1 MYDEII
7 GYVSKSKLSLAIDK
21 LIQYFNDNPEIAN
34 IEEYKSQ
41 VNQLILISS
50 RLSEIKKQ
58 TINGTIEKSH
68 ELIERNRISA
78 SLLQLIDIIR
88 PIISDN
94 TSHNEKHISKKEMV
108 GNTNP
113 FSLKYDIFLCY
124 SSANTYYAN
133 EIFEILTDLG
143 IKVFF
148 AEEKLKTDIGIS
160 YFSTINNALEQ
171 SRLLLLLATDDSMN
185 SEWVKSEYET
195 FYNECFI
202 PNPDN
207 RKIAIYKLKEL
218 PISKIPIGLR
228 RLQVTD
234 NAEELLNFLLT
245 ELNSNLE
252 LKDSS
257 NNISTRPK
265 RMSEK
270 LKEYIESPEFN
281 DDLENDEDSTDEKKK
296 TVLILLTRG
305 ESPDG
310 KSIYAYVAIESSK
323 IVDFMKAQDEGLF
336 YPEDHGIIIAKGEG
350 EPSKEVKNMME
361 RDYGFNHDEMI
372 DIED

>member
-1 MYDEII
+1 M
-7 GYVSKSKLSLAIDK
+7 
-21 LIQYFNDNPEIAN
+21 
-34 IEEYKSQ
+34 
-41 VNQLILISS
+41 
-50 RLSEIKKQ
+50 SEIEKQ
-58 TINGTIEKSH
+58 IIIGTIEKSH
-68 ELIERNRISA
+68 EIIEKNRVSA

-94 TSHNEKHISKKEMV
+94 KSDGEKNYANKKTTEIEN
-108 GNTNP
+108 GHG
-113 FSLKYDIFLCY
+113 LKYDIFLCY
-124 SSANTYYAN
+124 SANNNYFAN
-133 EIFEILTDLG
+133 EVFEVLTDLG
-143 IKVFF
+143 INVFF

-171 SRLLLLLATDDSMN
+171 SRLLLLLATEDSMN

-202 PNPDN
+202 PNPN
-207 RKIAIYKLKEL
+207 QRKIAIYKLPDL

-234 NAEELLNFLLT
+234 NAEELLNFLVT
-245 ELNSNLE
+245 ELKSTPVIKDNLI
-252 LKDSS
+252 
-257 NNISTRPK
+257 NVSTRPK

-281 DDLENDEDSTDEKKK
+281 DDIENEEGSTDEEKK

-305 ESPDG
+305 ENLEG
-310 KSIYAYVAIESSK
+310 KPIYAYVAVESSK
-323 IVDFMKAQDEGLF
+323 IVDFMKAQDEGTF
-336 YPEDHGIIIAKGEG
+336 YPEDYGIIIEEGEG
-350 EPSKEVKNMME
+350 EPTKEVREMME
-361 RDYGFNHDEMI
+361 RDYGFNHDAMI